1 LALSED
7 QQQFA
12 DVAERFFGD
21 KSPPAAVR
29 QLMASDVGYDA
40 DVWRQLAQEV
50 GLTGTHLPEV
60 YGGYGFSAVELG
72 IACQA
77 MGRHLYCGP
86 FFASA
91 VMAAHAI
98 LNAGTEAQKQAFLP
112 GIADG
117 TSIAALV
124 LDDLSDPMSVGAR
137 VEART
142 DGSIS
147 GMAELVADAHT
158 ADLLIVAA
166 RDAQGVAFFA
176 VDPARPGVQV
186 TAQTCLDP
194 TRRMA
199 QVRLDGV
206 QGERLGSG
214 VADMALLW
222 DQMCTALAHEMVGGA
237 ERLFETTVEYMKMR
251 VQFGRVI
258 GSFQAL
264 KHRCADLLLELELAR
279 AATHEAARYLATG
292 QGDAFAPNLAKALA
306 SDAYISIAKQ
316 AIQLRG
322 GIGFTWEE
330 DTHLWYKRAKAS
342 EVFLGTSNWHR
353 EEMIRR
359 MEVAR
364 V

>member
-1 LALSED
+1 
-7 QQQFA
+7 
-12 DVAERFFGD
+12 
-21 KSPPAAVR
+21 
-29 QLMASDVGYDA
+29 MASQAGYDK
-40 DVWRQLAQEV
+40 DVWRQLTQEV
-50 GLTGTHLPEV
+50 GLAGTHLPEA

-91 VMAAHAI
+91 VMAAYAI
-98 LNAGTEAQKQAFLP
+98 LDNGSDAQREALLP
-112 GIADG
+112 GIAAG

-124 LDDLSDPMSVGAR
+124 LDDLSDPAR
-137 VEART
+137 VGERIQAGA
-142 DGSIS
+142 DGTLT
-147 GMAELVADAHT
+147 GTAELVVDAHA

-166 RDAQGVAFFA
+166 RHAQGVGFYV
-176 VDPARPGVQV
+176 VDPAQPGVQV

-194 TRRMA
+194 TRKMA
-199 QVRLDGV
+199 QVQLAGA

-214 VADMALLW
+214 AANLSLLW

-279 AATHEAARYLATG
+279 AATHEAARFLATG
-292 QGDAFAPNLAKALA
+292 AGDAFAPNLAKALA
-306 SDAYISIAKQ
+306 SDAYICVAKQ

-359 MEVAR
+359 MEVAN

>member
-1 LALSED
+1 
-7 QQQFA
+7 
-12 DVAERFFGD
+12 
-21 KSPPAAVR
+21 
-29 QLMASDVGYDA
+29 MASDVGYDA
-40 DVWRQLAQEV
+40 EVWRQLAHEV
-50 GLTGTHLPEV
+50 GLTGTHLPEA
-60 YGGYGFSAVELG
+60 YGGFGFGAVELG
-72 IACQA
+72 ITCQA

-86 FFASA
+86 FFASS
-91 VMAAHAI
+91 VMAAHAV
-98 LNAGTEAQKQAFLP
+98 LNNGSEAQREALLP
-112 GIADG
+112 GIAAG

-124 LDDLSDPMSVGAR
+124 LDDLSDPAR
-137 VEART
+137 V
-142 DGSIS
+142 GMSIQADANGRLS
-147 GMAELVADAHT
+147 GAAQLVADAHV

-166 RDAQGVAFFA
+166 RAADAVALFM
-176 VDPARPGVQV
+176 VDAAQPGVKV
-186 TAQTCLDP
+186 TAQNCLDP

-199 QVRLDGV
+199 RVQLDDV
-206 QGERLGSG
+206 SAERLGNG
-214 VADMALLW
+214 PADLSLLW

-292 QGDAFAPNLAKALA
+292 AGDAFAPNLAKALA

-359 MEVAR
+359 MEVAHGG
-364 V
+364 